1 MSPVFRLRHSRHLD
15 RNRTVGLDHFKPTRA
30 VARVACASTGP
41 SMRAAPSSCKA
52 ETPTHGILAAP
63 ARLCRGAGEGER
75 ASGFEPEG
83 IHTIAYV
90 GPRIARLDHDLRL
103 AERVHQA
110 PRPAATVGD
119 RRRQSWIEAADR
131 DDTDA
136 GAIQGARLL
145 RKLRRDGLAEA
156 DETPASAQELVS
168 SRAKRGDT
176 ADVKR
181 AVQRSSSR

>member
-1 MSPVFRLRHSRHLD
+1 LIRPLEPDYTPRCAAPCRDLQSRD
-15 RNRTVGLDHFKPTRA
+15 RNP
-30 VARVACASTGP
+30 AS
-41 SMRAAPSSCKA
+41 S
-52 ETPTHGILAAP
+52 LAF
-63 ARLCRGAGEGER
+63 G
-75 ASGFEPEG
+75 SVFEPEG
-83 IHTIAYV
+83 IHAIAYV
-90 GPRIARLDHDLRL
+90 GPRIARLDDDLRL

-110 PRPAATVGD
+110 PCPAATVGD

-136 GAIQGARLL
+136 DAIQGARLL
-145 RKLRRDGLAEA
+145 RKLRPDGLAEA